1 MSGYEIYVDGA
12 LEKECFSE
20 QDVVDFLHVEDMF
33 DADMRADIE
42 EKLLDCDTVD
52 LIYAV
57 MDVVV
62 TGGYSDMY
70 EYAKMFYRTMYSVV
84 HGRLPQSAD
93 EPWMFEAHGHEVR
106 VLLVEEEAE

>member
-12 LEKECFSE
+12 LEKVCFSE
-20 QDVVDFLHVEDMF
+20 QDVVDFLHVEDLL
-33 DADMRADIE
+33 DTDMRADIE
-42 EKLLDCDTVD
+42 EKLLDCDTMD
-52 LIYAV
+52 LIYSV

-84 HGRLPQSAD
+84 YGWLPQSGD
-93 EPWMFEAHGHEVR
+93 EPWIFEERGHEVR
-106 VLLVEEEAE
+106 VLLVEEAQE